1 MSAVQ
6 ESTTRS
12 NAAAGPVYFCCFRS
26 GAGEIHLDF
35 PLERIPEALD
45 DAAGSLWLDILD
57 PGGQHIASIE
67 TLFRDVFQFHPLAIE
82 DALQQSNQPKL
93 DDWDRYLY
101 TVFHAIDFDPES
113 DEVCL
118 RELDAFL
125 GRNFLVTYH
134 AQPLTVVEKVRQLVL
149 RDSENRLKRRPDHL
163 LYLLLDRGVDEH
175 LAAIEHL
182 DEAIDELMDEILE
195 KPRFDLMSRIYQI
208 KRSVARVYRIIVP
221 QREVAN
227 RLARDPYPQIGDRDR
242 LYFRDAYD
250 GLVRLHN
257 LVEGVRDLV
266 SGAIDTYLSTS
277 ANRTNEIMKTLTIVT
292 VLFLPLNFLVGF
304 FGMNFFADNIAV
316 NPGQP
321 GHLALFIISC
331 VIMLASVGAF
341 WWWGHKRGWY

>member
-1 MSAVQ
+1 MSAVPA
-6 ESTTRS
+6 STPH
-12 NAAAGPVYFCCFRS
+12 AGPGPVFFCCFRS
-26 GAGEIHLDF
+26 GAGQIDLNF
-35 PLERIPEALD
+35 PIDRIPEALED
-45 DAAGSLWLDILD
+45 SAGTLWLDILD
-57 PGGQHIASIE
+57 EGGKYATDVE

-82 DALQQSNQPKL
+82 DALQEANHPKL

-101 TVFHAIDFDPES
+101 TVFHAIDFDSES

-118 RELDAFL
+118 HELDAFL
-125 GRNFLVTYH
+125 GRAFLVTYH
-134 AQPLTVVEKVRQLVL
+134 TEPLAVVDKVRELVL

-163 LYLLLDRGVDEH
+163 LYLLIDRGVDEH

-182 DEAIDELMDEILE
+182 DEAIDSLMDEILE
-195 KPRFDLMSRIYQI
+195 KPRFNLMSRIYQI

-227 RLARDPYPQIGDRDR
+227 RLARDPYPQIGERDR

-292 VLFLPLNFLVGF
+292 VLFLPLNFLAGF
-304 FGMNFFADNIAV
+304 FGMNFFSDNIALDSTH
-316 NPGQP
+316 P
-321 GHLALFIISC
+321 GHVALFAASC
-331 VIMLASVGAF
+331 VIMLGSVLAF
-341 WWWGHKRGWY
+341 WWWGHRRGWY